1 MLFPRVVQPEKYW
14 VSGCCL
20 DMPYSIVSDDADLT
34 RVRGIGT
41 PGRKFGPLAVDSGFE
56 GQYKTGN
63 CIILLFPLVT
73 LVCWFCYLLRGL
85 RMKDKKQFER
95 RGIYSIISS
104 ISSVMFCW
112 YGAVWRL
119 LRGPRAKAS
128 FESKRQGQED
138 GLAEPFLGFSCFFL
152 GPKSVLP
159 VMIVMAGGHATTG
172 IKTTYFVMQMFDQV
186 LTANHDLGFTWF
198 TWVWINTY

>member
-1 MLFPRVVQPEKYW
+1 MLFPRVVQPEKYR

-95 RGIYSIISS
+95 RGIYSSISS

-112 YGAVWRL
+112 YGGCSGVLEQKLVLSRRDKDKRMGWPSL
-119 LRGPRAKAS
+119 FLAS
-128 FESKRQGQED
+128 
-138 GLAEPFLGFSCFFL
+138 AAFLG
-152 GPKSVLP
+152 GPKVS
-159 VMIVMAGGHATTG
+159 
-172 IKTTYFVMQMFDQV
+172 FQS
-186 LTANHDLGFTWF
+186 
-198 TWVWINTY
+198 